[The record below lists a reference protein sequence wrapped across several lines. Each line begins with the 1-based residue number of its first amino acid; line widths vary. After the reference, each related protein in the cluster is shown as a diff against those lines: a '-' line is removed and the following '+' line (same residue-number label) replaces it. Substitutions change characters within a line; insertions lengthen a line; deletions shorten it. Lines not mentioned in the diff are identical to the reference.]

1 MMALRFGWFMIYMIW
16 EVIAGASRDFAAT
29 LKPRHKIYPAIVE
42 IPLRCRSDLEIA
54 LFAWAITIPP
64 GTAVIAIAAGDA
76 NNPATFFVHSLHIDN
91 EPEIRQ
97 SLWDLESRLLRA
109 VRKDFTP

>member
-1 MMALRFGWFMIYMIW
+1 MMLFRFAAFMLHMIW

-64 GTAVIAIAAGDA
+64 GTAVIAIAAGDGDT
-76 NNPATFFVHSLHIDN
+76 PPTFFVHSLHIDN

-97 SLWDLESRLLRA
+97 SLWELESRLLRA
-109 VRKDFTP
+109 TRKDFTP

>member
-1 MMALRFGWFMIYMIW
+1 MVFRFGWFMIYMIW
-16 EVIAGASRDFAAT
+16 QVIVGASLDFAAT

-64 GTAVIAIAAGDA
+64 GTAVISIAAGDGKH
-76 NNPATFFVHSLHIDN
+76 PATFFVHSLHIDN
-91 EPEIRQ
+91 EPEIRD